1 MSAVVADTHAT
12 IWYLLESHEL
22 SQNATAALEAAE
34 AAGDPI
40 YASAISLVEV
50 TYLVEKGKLPEEA
63 LTRLQ
68 SALMDPETAFVVAP
82 LDFAIAQALR

>member
-1 MSAVVADTHAT
+1 MPAVVADTHVT
-12 IWYLLESHEL
+12 VWYLLEPQKL

-40 YASAISLVEV
+40 YVSAISLVEV

-63 LTRLQ
+63 LTRPQ
-68 SALMDPETAFVVAP
+68 TARLAS
-82 LDFAIAQALR
+82 